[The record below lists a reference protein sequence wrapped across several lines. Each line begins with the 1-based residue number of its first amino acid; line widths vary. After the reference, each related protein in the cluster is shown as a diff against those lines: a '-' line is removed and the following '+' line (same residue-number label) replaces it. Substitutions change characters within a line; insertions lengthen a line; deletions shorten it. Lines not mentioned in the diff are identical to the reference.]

1 MRGGG
6 IRTAIKKRLLR
17 LHPDKVGRPGAMST
31 DDVARLLIELME
43 AGDAEGSE
51 EESYWKEKEEAGQKR
66 MKAME
71 ARMKEEKVKAEE
83 EAANLRKEVSGLKD
97 ALRKAVASKQESGAP
112 GRGTRRASPSNGGAK
127 VKRSAKLNFV
137 VVRPNPNAFG
147 GGRPRHS

>member
-17 LHPDKVGRPGAMST
+17 LHPDKVGRPNAMST

-43 AGDAEGSE
+43 AEDAEGLE
-51 EESYWKEKEEAGQKR
+51 RESYWKEKEEAGQKR

-71 ARMKEEKVKAEE
+71 ARMREEKVKAEE
-83 EAANLRKEVSGLKD
+83 EAANLRKEVSGLK
-97 ALRKAVASKQESGAP
+97 AVLRKAQASKRESQAGKERP
-112 GRGTRRASPSNGGAK
+112 GPSNGGAN
-127 VKRSAKLNFV
+127 VQRSFKLNFV
-137 VVRPNPNAFG
+137 VVRPNPNVLV